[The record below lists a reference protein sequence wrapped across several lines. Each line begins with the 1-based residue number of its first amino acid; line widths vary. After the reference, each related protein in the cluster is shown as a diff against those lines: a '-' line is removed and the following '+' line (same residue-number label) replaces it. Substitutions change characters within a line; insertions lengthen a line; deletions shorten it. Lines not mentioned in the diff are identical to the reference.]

1 MASWFLTHPRRKT
14 NDDSLQAVWVY
25 HYLQRCESYYDPLQ
39 QVPATDL
46 IPRITRIDAD
56 SILISLICVIG
67 AWLLAAATGD
77 VQSFSIFVQSHV
89 TQRAYGLR
97 SFVGWCSPPPTM
109 PFLRVSWEAS
119 PVAVSSAPI
128 SCRAAPL
135 GSGNDQTGVRLQP
148 CMR

>member
-1 MASWFLTHPRRKT
+1 
-14 NDDSLQAVWVY
+14 
-25 HYLQRCESYYDPLQ
+25 PLQ

-67 AWLLAAATGD
+67 AWLLAAATDD

-89 TQRAYGLR
+89 TQRACGLR

-109 PFLRVSWEAS
+109 PFPRVSWEAS

-135 GSGNDQTGVRLQP
+135 GSGNDQT
-148 CMR
+148 